1 MQQFNSNGADR
12 TKSNPSNDSS
22 RFSVPETN
30 PVNHVN
36 PEERKGLSGIAIGII
51 LLIIGAVMIGIII
64 FVAIFIGIIAIAVS
78 GSKGGS
84 EVTQD
89 INAEE
94 TENWQ
99 DYAILDTDNPRM
111 LPIITKEEEQD
122 NDTYS
127 EYRNGN

>member
-1 MQQFNSNGADR
+1 M
-12 TKSNPSNDSS
+12 
-22 RFSVPETN
+22 PETN